1 MILIGRTPKNVP
13 TVQFKEISYQK
24 PREPIVRVI
33 EFLEEYQKSQ
43 QLKSR
48 KAVFKAIAT
57 AKF

>member
-1 MILIGRTPKNVP
+1 MFKVVVLIPFFFVK
-13 TVQFKEISYQK
+13 FKEISYQK